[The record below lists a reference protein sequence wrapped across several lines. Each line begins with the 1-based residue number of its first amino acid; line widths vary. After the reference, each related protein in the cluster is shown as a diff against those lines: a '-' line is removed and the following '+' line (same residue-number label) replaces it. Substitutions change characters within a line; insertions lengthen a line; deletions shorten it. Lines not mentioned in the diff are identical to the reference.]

1 MTLALRTLFVLAIC
15 VLLAL
20 ASGALAPLRLNA
32 APAPSATSRAGTL
45 PFGGIARTY
54 RLYRPAGLAR
64 TAPVPLVVVL
74 HGGFGNGEQAERTY
88 HWDEAADAHG
98 FVALYP
104 DGILRAWNA
113 GTCCGQPMQR
123 QIDDVG
129 FLTALVEQIERDE
142 NIDPRR
148 LYFTGISN
156 GAMMSYRLACESTL
170 AIAAIGPVAGT
181 LVSPC
186 AQAKPTS
193 VLAIHGLADRNVP
206 FVGGVGIG
214 FDRNAR
220 ISVPATLARWREI
233 DRCEPATVRAA
244 EPVQYETSYC
254 AGDRTVELI
263 TVAGAGHQWPG
274 SETPPPAAVALL
286 HLDQPSH
293 AVDATAVLWDFFA
306 SHRL

>member
-1 MTLALRTLFVLAIC
+1 MTLVLRTLFVLAIC
-15 VLLAL
+15 VLLA
-20 ASGALAPLRLNA
+20 
-32 APAPSATSRAGTL
+32 
-45 PFGGIARTY
+45 
-54 RLYRPAGLAR
+54 
-64 TAPVPLVVVL
+64 
-74 HGGFGNGEQAERTY
+74 FGNGEQAERTY

-98 FVALYP
+98 FVTLYP

-129 FLTALVEQIERDE
+129 FLTALVEQIVRDE

-156 GAMMSYRLACESTL
+156 GAMMSYRLACGSKL

-186 AQAKPTS
+186 AQAKPAS

-206 FVGGVGIG
+206 FGGGVGSG

-233 DRCEPATVRAA
+233 DRCEAATVRAT
-244 EPVQYETSYC
+244 EPVQYETSRC
-254 AGDRTVELI
+254 ANGHSVELI
-263 TVAGAGHQWPG
+263 TIAGAGHQWPG
-274 SETPPPAAVALL
+274 SEPPPLAAVALL

-293 AVDATAVLWDFFA
+293 ALDATAVLWDFFA
-306 SHRL
+306 SHPL